1 MKYTIN
7 NYFFKATYVAKVT
20 GKDNIYKLAREFVK
34 PSHIV
39 STATYDLENGIY
51 EIKDR
56 EGTKLIAIKGDKVKE
71 ISRNDIEK
79 LFADRPRST
88 SKPAKK

>member
-1 MKYTIN
+1 MKYTIS
-7 NYFFKATYVAKVT
+7 NYFYKSTYIAKVT

-39 STATYDLENGIY
+39 SQATYDLENGIY

-56 EGTKLIAIKGDKVKE
+56 EGTKLIAIKGDKAKE
-71 ISRNDIEK
+71 ITRNDIEK

-88 SKPAKK
+88 SKK

>member
-1 MKYTIN
+1 MKFTIS
-7 NYFFKATYVAKVT
+7 NYFFKSTYVAKVS
-20 GKDNIYKLAREFVK
+20 GKDNVYKLAREFLK

-56 EGTKLIAIKGDKVKE
+56 EGTKLIAINGEKAKE
-71 ISRNDIEK
+71 ITRNDIEK
-79 LFADRPRST
+79 LFAE
-88 SKPAKK
+88 K

>member
-1 MKYTIN
+1 MKYTIS
-7 NYFFKATYVAKVT
+7 NYFYKSTYVAKVT
-20 GKDNIYKLAREFVK
+20 GKDNIYKLAREFIK

-39 STATYDLENGIY
+39 SQATYDLESGIY

-71 ISRNDIEK
+71 ISRNDIER
-79 LFADRPRST
+79 LFSE
-88 SKPAKK
+88 KPAKK

>member
-1 MKYTIN
+1 MKFTIN
-7 NYFFKATYVAKVT
+7 NYFFKATYIAKVNW
-20 GKDNIYKLAREFVK
+20 KDNVYKLAREFIK

-39 STATYDLENGIY
+39 SQATYELDNGIY

-71 ISRNDIEK
+71 ITRNDIER
-79 LFADRPRST
+79 LFSE
-88 SKPAKK
+88 KPAKK

>member
-1 MKYTIN
+1 MKYTIS
-7 NYFFKATYVAKVT
+7 NYFFKSTYIAKVN
-20 GKDNIYKLAREFVK
+20 GKDNIYKLAREFLK

-39 STATYDLENGIY
+39 SQATYELENGIY

-71 ISRNDIEK
+71 ITRNDIEK
-79 LFADRPRST
+79 LFDRPST
-88 SKPAKK
+88 SKK

>member
-7 NYFFKATYVAKVT
+7 NYFFKSTYIAKIA
-20 GKDNIYKLAREFVK
+20 GKDNIYKLAREFKK

-39 STATYDLENGIY
+39 STATYELENGIY

-56 EGTKLIAIKGDKVKE
+56 EGTKLIAIKGEKAKE
-71 ISRNDIEK
+71 ITRNDIEK
-79 LFADRPRST
+79 LFAE
-88 SKPAKK
+88 KK

>member
-7 NYFFKATYVAKVT
+7 NYFFKSTYIAKVT
-20 GKDNIYKLAREFVK
+20 GKDNIYKLAREFLK

-39 STATYDLENGIY
+39 SQAYYELENGIY

-79 LFADRPRST
+79 LFADRPST

>member
-1 MKYTIN
+1 MKFTIN
-7 NYFFKATYVAKVT
+7 NYFFKSTYVAKVN
-20 GKDNIYKLAREFVK
+20 GKDNIYKLAREFLK

-39 STATYDLENGIY
+39 SQATYDLENGIY

-56 EGTKLIAIKGDKVKE
+56 EGTKLIAIKGEKAKE
-71 ISRNDIEK
+71 ITRNDIER
-79 LFADRPRST
+79 LFSEKPA

>member
-1 MKYTIN
+1 MKYTIS
-7 NYFFKATYVAKVT
+7 NYFFKSTYVAKVN
-20 GKDNIYKLAREFVK
+20 GKDNVYKLAREFLK

-39 STATYDLENGIY
+39 SQATYDLEDGIY

-56 EGTKLIAIKGDKVKE
+56 EGTKLIAIKGEKAKE
-71 ISRNDIEK
+71 ITRNDIEK

-88 SKPAKK
+88 SKK

>member
-1 MKYTIN
+1 MKYTIS
-7 NYFFKATYVAKVT
+7 NYFYKSTYIAKVT

-39 STATYDLENGIY
+39 STATYDLDNGIY

-71 ISRNDIEK
+71 ISRNDIER
-79 LFADRPRST
+79 LFSE
-88 SKPAKK
+88 KPAKK

>member
-1 MKYTIN
+1 MKYTIS
-7 NYFFKATYVAKVT
+7 NYFYKSTYIAKVT
-20 GKDNIYKLAREFVK
+20 GKDNIYKLAREFIK

-39 STATYDLENGIY
+39 SQATYDLESGIY

-71 ISRNDIEK
+71 ISRNDIER
-79 LFADRPRST
+79 LFSE
-88 SKPAKK
+88 KPAKK

>member
-1 MKYTIN
+1 MKFTIN
-7 NYFFKATYVAKVT
+7 NYYFKSTYIAKVN
-20 GKDNIYKLAREFVK
+20 GKDNIYKLAREFLK

-79 LFADRPRST
+79 LFADRPST
-88 SKPAKK
+88 SKK

>member
-1 MKYTIN
+1 MKFTIN
-7 NYFFKATYVAKVT
+7 NYFFKSTYVAKVN
-20 GKDNIYKLAREFVK
+20 GKDNIYKLAREFLK

-39 STATYDLENGIY
+39 STATYELENGIY

-88 SKPAKK
+88 SKK

>member
-1 MKYTIN
+1 MKFTIN

-39 STATYDLENGIY
+39 STATYDLGNGIY

-71 ISRNDIEK
+71 ISRNDIER
-79 LFADRPRST
+79 LFSDRPST
-88 SKPAKK
+88 KKK

>member
-1 MKYTIN
+1 MKFTIN
-7 NYFFKATYVAKVT
+7 NYYFKSTYIAKVN
-20 GKDNIYKLAREFVK
+20 GKDNVYKLAREFLK

-79 LFADRPRST
+79 LFADRPST
-88 SKPAKK
+88 SKK